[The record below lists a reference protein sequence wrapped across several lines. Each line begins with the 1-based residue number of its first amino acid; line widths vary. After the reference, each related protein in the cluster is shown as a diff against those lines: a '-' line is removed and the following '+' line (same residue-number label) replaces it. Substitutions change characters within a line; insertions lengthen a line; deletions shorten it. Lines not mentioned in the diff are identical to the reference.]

1 MLPNV
6 KIDYKS
12 TITTTDGVGTNMDI
26 SLNGGKEITY
36 KRTLTGIVN
45 WYLTNVLIIYTW
57 KETVI
62 FISIFGK
69 IGYIHT
75 KA

>member
-12 TITTTDGVGTNMDI
+12 TITTTDGVVRNTDI

-36 KRTLTGIVN
+36 QRTLTGIVN
-45 WYLTNVLIIYTW
+45 
-57 KETVI
+57 
-62 FISIFGK
+62 
-69 IGYIHT
+69 
-75 KA
+75 

>member
-12 TITTTDGVGTNMDI
+12 TITTTDGVGTNTDI

-45 WYLTNVLIIYTW
+45 
-57 KETVI
+57 
-62 FISIFGK
+62 
-69 IGYIHT
+69 
-75 KA
+75 